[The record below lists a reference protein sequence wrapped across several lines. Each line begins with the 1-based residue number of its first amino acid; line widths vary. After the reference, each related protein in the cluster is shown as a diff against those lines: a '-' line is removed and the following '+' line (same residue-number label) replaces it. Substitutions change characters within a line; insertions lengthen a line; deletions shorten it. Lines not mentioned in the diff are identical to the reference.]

1 MLTRACLCCC
11 VGQVSVYAVPGA
23 SVCLSSLPS
32 YPGYKP
38 TCQYHIRLNRSH
50 MACLCCCG
58 GQVSVQLSP
67 GSLCVSAAGDELL
80 RGPLYAEV
88 KVEDSTWFC
97 GESYWGFAASTMKHR
112 VGCY

>member
-1 MLTRACLCCC
+1 MLSLEPLCVSVAYAYKPTIPYQTQLLMSGCLCCC
-11 VGQVSVYAVPGA
+11 V
-23 SVCLSSLPS
+23 
-32 YPGYKP
+32 
-38 TCQYHIRLNRSH
+38 
-50 MACLCCCG
+50 

-97 GESYWGFAASTMKHR
+97 GEAYLGFGSPIEKGI
-112 VGCY
+112 V